1 MLRANAEQ
9 NRATSCY
16 ATLGQITR
24 PSSRVLYYAVGL
36 KCGCCNIYN
45 WSHLTFA
52 VHVSSWSQLNCQF
65 LRSYLAISTYE
76 VHSLKQRALQ
86 SMQCIHD
93 KLKYQSTTGL
103 WESIPFAVTYS
114 LRLSVACGRNCRYYL
129 FRPPGPAWPGGL
141 YILLLSFRFFART
154 YRWESAHRLA
164 AVTAPTVGPPA
175 LLIKYP
181 QTSDPCCPPFLQGAT
196 MCQILAQIS
205 TPVVFGPQYF
215 WTGAIYRK
223 TKTNL
228 SRTDDRPTITPN
240 LGWVGPPNFQNRWR
254 NWYPKVKS
262 G

>member
-1 MLRANAEQ
+1 MCSISNGCCSLWTSYHATPVFSHIAFAYTRSWKLSSARCWERANAEQ
-9 NRATSCY
+9 NGATSCY
-16 ATLGQITR
+16 APLGQITR
-24 PSSRVLYYAVGL
+24 PSRISRVLYYAVGL

-114 LRLSVACGRNCRYYL
+114 LRLSVACGRNCGYYL

-141 YILLLSFRFFART
+141 YILLLSFLFLPELIDENRPSRRPPIL
-154 YRWESAHRLA
+154 YQQCSPRAH
-164 AVTAPTVGPPA
+164 
-175 LLIKYP
+175 
-181 QTSDPCCPPFLQGAT
+181 S
-196 MCQILAQIS
+196 
-205 TPVVFGPQYF
+205 
-215 WTGAIYRK
+215 
-223 TKTNL
+223 
-228 SRTDDRPTITPN
+228 
-240 LGWVGPPNFQNRWR
+240 
-254 NWYPKVKS
+254 
-262 G
+262 